1 MEAGGPVLAAVA
13 SGAHDSREAGGVAA
27 RADSHEAIIGR
38 PATPGASVRTRTS
51 PMRVRGRR
59 RPPDLDVATGRLDEN
74 LKEQINL
81 LAYARVLC
89 PGDSQMPRPGGRRK
103 VNDEVA
109 SGGAHGGGAS
119 SGVER
124 GGAATRRAAGKPH
137 SGCAVARGASR
148 SPGDIPRIRPES
160 DGRHRIG

>member
-1 MEAGGPVLAAVA
+1 MEAGGRVLAAVA
-13 SGAHDSREAGGVAA
+13 SGRMTPATPVAGR
-27 RADSHEAIIGR
+27 RAPTDHEAIIGR
-38 PATPGASVRTRTS
+38 PAIPRASVRTHTS
-51 PMRVRGRR
+51 PTWARAWP
-59 RPPDLDVATGRLDEN
+59 RPLDLDVATGRLDEN
-74 LKEQINL
+74 LKGQINL
-81 LAYARVLC
+81 LAYARLLC